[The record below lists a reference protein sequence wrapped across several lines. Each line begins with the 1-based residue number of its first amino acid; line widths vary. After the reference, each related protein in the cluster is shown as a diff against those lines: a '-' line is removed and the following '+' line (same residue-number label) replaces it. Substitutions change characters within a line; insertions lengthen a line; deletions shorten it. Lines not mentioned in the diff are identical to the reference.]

1 MSRKAMEQKCLL
13 TVAIPTFNGS
23 RSLELALRS
32 ALSQAGPGVEVL
44 VSDNCSTDNTGE
56 VVKGLQADYPA
67 LKYSLNEA
75 NVGYDRNVDLAVR
88 RASGAFVWLLG
99 DDDVI
104 LPGGI
109 GAVLAA
115 IKAAPDSGV
124 IYADCPHP
132 LKLKPGA
139 GGHCLNG
146 DDFFELTHF
155 KSGFI
160 STNVFN
166 RTIWQRV
173 DLSRYFDTG
182 WVHVGFLIEALPL
195 APSYIVRSYCADYIR
210 DLPGGMRWGGDGSFI
225 YTGLRLARL
234 YQRMDQLPYRRE
246 TRRRAYWSVKGAYW
260 RNICLAKAKGFRV
273 DLPVVRE
280 CMSLYK
286 GFASFWLLDLP
297 ILLIPGVFFR
307 TLFRFWKSRVGN
319 NMAQAIRGRA

>member
-1 MSRKAMEQKCLL
+1 MEQKYLL

-23 RSLELALRS
+23 RSLELSLRS

-56 VVKGLQADYPA
+56 LVRALQASFPA
-67 LKYSLNEA
+67 LKYYRNET
-75 NVGYDRNVDLAVR
+75 NLGYDRNVDLAVR
-88 RASGAFVWLLG
+88 RASGTFVWLLG
-99 DDDVI
+99 DDDVV

-109 GAVLAA
+109 EAVLAA
-115 IKAAPDSGV
+115 VRAAPGSGV
-124 IYADCPHP
+124 IFADCPHP
-132 LKLKPGA
+132 LKLRADA
-139 GGHCLNG
+139 GGPCLNG
-146 DDFFELTHF
+146 DDFFERTHF

-166 RTIWQRV
+166 RDIWQRV

-182 WVHVGFLIEALPL
+182 WVHVGYLIEALTL
-195 APSYIVRSYCADYIR
+195 APSYIVHSYCVDYIR

-234 YQRMDQLPYRRE
+234 YQRMDQLPYKRE
-246 TRRRAYWSVKGAYW
+246 TRRRAYWSIKGAYW

-273 DLPVVRE
+273 DLSVLKE

-297 ILLIPGVFFR
+297 IFLIPGVFFR
-307 TLFRFWKSRVGN
+307 ALFRFWKSSVGQKL
-319 NMAQAIRGRA
+319 AELIRGRA